1 LAQFLDGKRM
11 NRTWAGLLQ
20 GPQWSRCH
28 NQTWSRPS
36 RHVIHDD
43 SCMDKVHFTFS
54 AHSHTAVPCPFS
66 DKARSSWTSLFPLV
80 PSGMAQGKAQEKG
93 TIGKKR
99 GFRDR
104 NKLNVVLRSSLK
116 LPSTSLHQSI
126 TSSSAK
132 KLWNTCCLHD
142 RSFTVENICQSV
154 NFSFLPNI
162 LSVACPKSPCNV
174 LSLRIDRGSV
184 SDSGNTPAHRGQQ
197 ETHLCCRAWSVD
209 FLHDWCILMLDIGLM
224 NWCGNHRE

>member
-1 LAQFLDGKRM
+1 MMIHVWTKCIVRFLHTATQLCR
-11 NRTWAGLLQ
+11 
-20 GPQWSRCH
+20 
-28 NQTWSRPS
+28 
-36 RHVIHDD
+36 
-43 SCMDKVHFTFS
+43 VHFLTRRNRLEP
-54 AHSHTAVPCPFS
+54 PCSP
-66 DKARSSWTSLFPLV
+66 WSLQAWPRVRLKRRE
-80 PSGMAQGKAQEKG
+80 QL
-93 TIGKKR
+93 GKKR

-116 LPSTSLHQSI
+116 LPSTSRHQSI

-184 SDSGNTPAHRGQQ
+184 SDSGNTPHRGQQ
-197 ETHLCCRAWSVD
+197 ETHAAEPGPLIFFMIVAY
-209 FLHDWCILMLDIGLM
+209 
-224 NWCGNHRE
+224 